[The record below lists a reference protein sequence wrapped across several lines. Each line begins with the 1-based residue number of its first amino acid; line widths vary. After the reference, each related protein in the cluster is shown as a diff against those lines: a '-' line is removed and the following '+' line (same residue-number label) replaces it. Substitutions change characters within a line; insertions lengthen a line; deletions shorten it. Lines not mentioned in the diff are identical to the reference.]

1 LLKSKKLGEI
11 RRIND
16 LMNTE
21 RQRNKEFEVYTE
33 KEQAISRE
41 QFDLK
46 VKQEEEELKIRQL
59 KEAEFMKRKKMVEL

>member
-1 LLKSKKLGEI
+1 
-11 RRIND
+11 
-16 LMNTE
+16 MNTE

-46 VKQEEEELKIRQL
+46 VKQEEEELKIR
-59 KEAEFMKRKKMVEL
+59 